1 MGFDLE
7 LVEVDRSALVEAV
20 YGDSP
25 AEERPMFFGG
35 WGWWPDY
42 NDPWNQLDPNVS
54 PKDGAG
60 VSNGGWWVNE
70 RFSELMD
77 LSQNFQTE
85 EELNEWMK
93 EIQNILTEKDPPA
106 IYYGQVLWYT
116 ILRSDIKGFV
126 PNPIYL
132 SSYNFSE
139 MYREPNA

>member
-1 MGFDLE
+1 
-7 LVEVDRSALVEAV
+7 
-20 YGDSP
+20 
-25 AEERPMFFGG
+25 MFFGG

-42 NDPWNQLDPNVS
+42 NDPWNQLDPNFS

-85 EELNEWMK
+85 EELNGWMK
-93 EIQNILTEKDPPA
+93 EIQNILTEQDPPA

-132 SSYNFSE
+132 SSYNFSD
-139 MYREPNA
+139 MYRETSA